1 MQKPY
6 VVIKSGLNVNNPDG
20 SLFANKWLMTACV
33 LLFLITSCL
42 PMVSCTTVNN
52 EKKTPKFIE
61 DMSARMW
68 KIIVSN
74 PDSSELL
81 GFRINYL
88 CDSLGLSEKKLYNY
102 MGMVELYLY
111 HKPDFVKAL
120 NCQAEAMKIF
130 IDNRSESYFNTP
142 FLFIDMGNVF
152 YSLEYYEQARTLYRL
167 AFSMVTDTTDYH
179 PRQLSMLNIA
189 FTYQEEHKPDSAFVY
204 FQKSDDYIL
213 TRWHYLLAF
222 NYNNQA
228 EYLLELGRLNQVLPL
243 LKKSRQLETKF
254 AELKKDE
261 LITNK
266 VLLSSL
272 NGTVIKTHELFYRY
286 YYRLGMTDSSRV
298 LFQEAMRLIRQGNVV
313 NSRARMYLLDLLNN
327 SGNIVKGSEE
337 MYADSVIYLVSGK
350 RNFHLMKI
358 FSDSLSNYFNKLND
372 KVLSIKYQKVADEI
386 NSQLHELKTSKEV
399 NEKAIFLANIFGHYT
414 LLKKENDKKISQ
426 AALKRKNVM
435 IAGITVSLL
444 LLLVLAY
451 RMLKRRD
458 LTIKKFSEEIAR
470 FVKNGGKEW
479 RQSAEIRLA
488 NERKMAL
495 KHELEAIMEKTQPF
509 LNPEFLVSDLAE
521 LLHSNITYTS
531 ALINQEY
538 GVNFSDFVNQRR
550 INYSCD
556 LLTDPAN
563 QNLSFIHIAEKSGF
577 SSRSTF
583 YRVFTKVMGVSPMT
597 YQNKALKKG
606 GQPE

>member
-1 MQKPY
+1 
-6 VVIKSGLNVNNPDG
+6 
-20 SLFANKWLMTACV
+20 
-33 LLFLITSCL
+33 
-42 PMVSCTTVNN
+42 
-52 EKKTPKFIE
+52 
-61 DMSARMW
+61 
-68 KIIVSN
+68 
-74 PDSSELL
+74 
-81 GFRINYL
+81 
-88 CDSLGLSEKKLYNY
+88 
-102 MGMVELYLY
+102 
-111 HKPDFVKAL
+111 
-120 NCQAEAMKIF
+120 
-130 IDNRSESYFNTP
+130 
-142 FLFIDMGNVF
+142 
-152 YSLEYYEQARTLYRL
+152 
-167 AFSMVTDTTDYH
+167 
-179 PRQLSMLNIA
+179 
-189 FTYQEEHKPDSAFVY
+189 
-204 FQKSDDYIL
+204 
-213 TRWHYLLAF
+213 
-222 NYNNQA
+222 
-228 EYLLELGRLNQVLPL
+228 
-243 LKKSRQLETKF
+243 
-254 AELKKDE
+254 
-261 LITNK
+261 
-266 VLLSSL
+266 
-272 NGTVIKTHELFYRY
+272 
-286 YYRLGMTDSSRV
+286 MTDSSRV
-298 LFQEAMRLIRQGNVV
+298 HFQEAMRLIRQGNVV

-479 RQSAEIRLA
+479 RQSTENRLA
-488 NERKMAL
+488 NERKIAL
-495 KHELEAIMEKTQPF
+495 KQELEAIMEKTQPF

>member
-6 VVIKSGLNVNNPDG
+6 FVMKSVLEVNYPVGNNIV
-20 SLFANKWLMTACV
+20 NKWPLTGCV
-33 LLFLITSCL
+33 LLLLIASCL
-42 PMVSCTTVNN
+42 LTVSCTTDISG
-52 EKKTPKFIE
+52 EKTPQFIE
-61 DMSARMW
+61 DISDKMW

-74 PDSSELL
+74 PDSAEQL

-88 CDSLGLSEKKLYNY
+88 CDSLGLSETKLYNY

-120 NCQAEAMKIF
+120 YCQTEAMKIF
-130 IDNRSESYFNTP
+130 IDHRSESYFNTP
-142 FLFIDMGNVF
+142 FLLIDMGNVF

-167 AFSMVTDTTDYH
+167 AFSMVSDTMDYH

-189 FTYQEEHKPDSAFVY
+189 FTYQEEHKPDSAFLY

-213 TRWHYLLAF
+213 TRWHYTLAF
-222 NYNNQA
+222 NYNNKA
-228 EYLLELGRLNQVLPL
+228 EYLLELGRLNDVLPM
-243 LKKSRQLETKF
+243 LKKSLQIEKKF
-254 AELKKDE
+254 AENTKDE
-261 LITNK
+261 LLTNK
-266 VLLSSL
+266 VLSGSL

-286 YYRLGMTDSSRV
+286 YHKLGVYDSSRV
-298 LFQEAMRLIRQGNVV
+298 HFEEAMHMIRRGNLV
-313 NSRARMYLLDLLNN
+313 NARARMYLLDLLNN
-327 SGNIVKGSEE
+327 SGNIVKGSDEV
-337 MYADSVIYLVSGK
+337 YADSVIYMVSEK

-358 FSDSLSNYFNKLND
+358 SSDSLSNYFNKQN
-372 KVLSIKYQKVADEI
+372 KKALSIKYQNIADEI

-399 NEKAIFLANIFGHYT
+399 NEKAIFLANIFGYYT

-435 IAGITVSLL
+435 IAGITFSLL
-444 LLLVLAY
+444 LLIVLAY

-470 FVKNGGKEW
+470 YVKRGGKEW

-509 LNPEFLVSDLAE
+509 LNPEFSVNDLAGM
-521 LLHSNITYTS
+521 LLTNVKYTS
-531 ALINQEY
+531 ILINQEY
-538 GVNFSDFVNQRR
+538 GVNFSDFVNQLRVK
-550 INYSCD
+550 YACH
-556 LLTDPAN
+556 LLSNSAN
-563 QNLSFIHIAEKSGF
+563 DHLSFIHIAEKSGF
-577 SSRSTF
+577 TSKSTF
-583 YRVFTKVMGVSPMT
+583 YRVFSKMMGMSPVAYQKT
-597 YQNKALKKG
+597 AQNKPPA
-606 GQPE
+606 

>member
-1 MQKPY
+1 
-6 VVIKSGLNVNNPDG
+6 
-20 SLFANKWLMTACV
+20 
-33 LLFLITSCL
+33 
-42 PMVSCTTVNN
+42 
-52 EKKTPKFIE
+52 
-61 DMSARMW
+61 
-68 KIIVSN
+68 
-74 PDSSELL
+74 
-81 GFRINYL
+81 
-88 CDSLGLSEKKLYNY
+88 
-102 MGMVELYLY
+102 
-111 HKPDFVKAL
+111 
-120 NCQAEAMKIF
+120 
-130 IDNRSESYFNTP
+130 
-142 FLFIDMGNVF
+142 
-152 YSLEYYEQARTLYRL
+152 
-167 AFSMVTDTTDYH
+167 
-179 PRQLSMLNIA
+179 
-189 FTYQEEHKPDSAFVY
+189 
-204 FQKSDDYIL
+204 
-213 TRWHYLLAF
+213 
-222 NYNNQA
+222 
-228 EYLLELGRLNQVLPL
+228 
-243 LKKSRQLETKF
+243 
-254 AELKKDE
+254 
-261 LITNK
+261 
-266 VLLSSL
+266 
-272 NGTVIKTHELFYRY
+272 
-286 YYRLGMTDSSRV
+286 
-298 LFQEAMRLIRQGNVV
+298 
-313 NSRARMYLLDLLNN
+313 
-327 SGNIVKGSEE
+327 
-337 MYADSVIYLVSGK
+337 
-350 RNFHLMKI
+350 
-358 FSDSLSNYFNKLND
+358 
-372 KVLSIKYQKVADEI
+372 
-386 NSQLHELKTSKEV
+386 
-399 NEKAIFLANIFGHYT
+399 
-414 LLKKENDKKISQ
+414 
-426 AALKRKNVM
+426 M

>member
-6 VVIKSGLNVNNPDG
+6 FVIKSGLKVNNPVG
-20 SLFANKWLMTACV
+20 SLFSIIRLMTGCV
-33 LLFLITSCL
+33 LLLLIATCL
-42 PMVSCTTVNN
+42 LTVSCTTGNI
-52 EKKTPKFIE
+52 EKKTPQFIE

-74 PDSSELL
+74 PDSAEQL
-81 GFRINYL
+81 GFRINDL
-88 CDSLGLSEKKLYNY
+88 SDSLDLSEIKLYNY

-120 NCQAEAMKIF
+120 NCQTEAMKIF
-130 IDNRSESYFNTP
+130 IDHRSESYFNTP

-167 AFSMVTDTTDYH
+167 AFNMVSDTTDYH

-189 FTYQEEHKPDSAFVY
+189 FTYQEEHKPDSAFLY

-243 LKKSRQLETKF
+243 LKKSLQLETKF

-261 LITNK
+261 LLTNK
-266 VLLSSL
+266 VLSGSL

-298 LFQEAMRLIRQGNVV
+298 HFQEAMRIIRQGNVV

-327 SGNIVKGSEE
+327 SGNIVKGYEE
-337 MYADSVIYLVSGK
+337 VYADSVIYLVSKK
-350 RNFHLMKI
+350 RNFHLMKVS
-358 FSDSLSNYFNKLND
+358 SDSLSNYFNQQNN
-372 KVLSIKYQKVADEI
+372 KVLSIKYQKIADEI

-414 LLKKENDKKISQ
+414 LLKKENDIKISQ
-426 AALKRKNVM
+426 AALKRKNIM

-451 RMLKRRD
+451 RMLRRRD

-470 FVKNGGKEW
+470 YVKSGGKEW
-479 RQSAEIRLA
+479 RQSTENRLA

-495 KHELEAIMEKTQPF
+495 KHELEAIMEKNQPF
-509 LNPEFLVSDLAE
+509 LNPEFSVNDLAGM
-521 LLHSNITYTS
+521 LLTNVKYASI
-531 ALINQEY
+531 LINQEY
-538 GVNFSDFVNQRR
+538 GVNFHDFVNQLRVK
-550 INYSCD
+550 YACH
-556 LLTDPAN
+556 LLSDCAN
-563 QNLSFIHIAEKSGF
+563 DHLSFIHIAEKSGF
-577 SSRSTF
+577 TSKSTF
-583 YRVFTKVMGVSPMT
+583 YRVFSKMMGMSPVAYRKT
-597 YQNKALKKG
+597 THNTTSV
-606 GQPE
+606 